1 MLMVRLSFSIILV
14 MIYQFSYSQKTSKY
28 DPQEAF
34 APDFYPEQGNDIR
47 TADGRPGHG
56 YWQNRADYD
65 ITVSLND
72 IENTISGNVVI
83 NYTNNSPYP
92 LSFVW
97 LQLDQNLYNQSSK
110 GLAATPIG
118 GGRWSVRSAFNGGYD
133 IKSVTITQNGKSASA
148 KKMIDDTRM
157 RIDLP
162 SVLKNAGGKVS
173 IKIEYSYNIPENG
186 SDRTGRLKT
195 SNGVMY
201 DIAQWFPRMCVYD
214 NLLGWNTQSY
224 LGQGEF
230 YLEYGNINYNINVPA
245 SHIVV
250 GSGELI
256 NPQEVLTAKQL
267 ERLAQARKS
276 DKTVLLRSVDEV
288 SDPSSRPI
296 KTKRLTWK
304 FRCLNTRDAA
314 FATSAAF
321 VWDAARINLGSGKK
335 ALAMSVYPAEV
346 ATDSAWNRSTEYTK
360 ASIEFYS
367 KYLYTYPYPVATNVA
382 GIVSGMEYPGIV
394 FCGVNAVRGQLWG
407 VTAHEFGH
415 MWFPMIVG
423 SNERKYGWMDEGFNT
438 FINTLAGLDFNNGEY
453 AETRELSA
461 KRFTNIFFN
470 ERSQNIYSIADLVH
484 TYNFG
489 TVLYRKP
496 AFGLQLLRENII
508 GKERFDS
515 AFRYYMHQWAFKHPT
530 PWDFFHAMENH
541 SGETLDYFWRGWFL
555 NQWKIDMGVSDVA
568 YVNNDPSSGSTITV
582 RCYEKLPMPL
592 VIEVKEENGKTNRVS
607 LPVEVWQRGDTWK
620 FIYKSTSKVQQVT
633 LDPDSTLTD
642 IDLSDNVWHTK

>member
-1 MLMVRLSFSIILV
+1 
-14 MIYQFSYSQKTSKY
+14 
-28 DPQEAF
+28 
-34 APDFYPEQGNDIR
+34 
-47 TADGRPGHG
+47 
-56 YWQNRADYD
+56 
-65 ITVSLND
+65 
-72 IENTISGNVVI
+72 
-83 NYTNNSPYP
+83 
-92 LSFVW
+92 
-97 LQLDQNLYNQSSK
+97 
-110 GLAATPIG
+110 
-118 GGRWSVRSAFNGGYD
+118 
-133 IKSVTITQNGKSASA
+133 
-148 KKMIDDTRM
+148 
-157 RIDLP
+157 
-162 SVLKNAGGKVS
+162 
-173 IKIEYSYNIPENG
+173 
-186 SDRTGRLKT
+186 
-195 SNGVMY
+195 
-201 DIAQWFPRMCVYD
+201 
-214 NLLGWNTQSY
+214 
-224 LGQGEF
+224 
-230 YLEYGNINYNINVPA
+230 
-245 SHIVV
+245 
-250 GSGELI
+250 
-256 NPQEVLTAKQL
+256 
-267 ERLAQARKS
+267 
-276 DKTVLLRSVDEV
+276 
-288 SDPSSRPI
+288 
-296 KTKRLTWK
+296 
-304 FRCLNTRDAA
+304 
-314 FATSAAF
+314 
-321 VWDAARINLGSGKK
+321 
-335 ALAMSVYPAEV
+335 
-346 ATDSAWNRSTEYTK
+346 
-360 ASIEFYS
+360 
-367 KYLYTYPYPVATNVA
+367 
-382 GIVSGMEYPGIV
+382 
-394 FCGVNAVRGQLWG
+394 VRGQLWG

-568 YVNNDPSSGSTITV
+568 YINNDPSSGSAITV